1 MVEVEDL
8 YKKYGE
14 FTAVDH
20 LNLTVA
26 DGEVLGFV
34 GPNGAGK
41 STLIKL
47 ICGALQPDQ
56 GTVTVGDTVRIGYFS
71 QECEQMDPTQRV
83 IAYIQETADRIQTPD
98 GTVTASMMLERFL
111 FTPELQWNR
120 IE

>member
-41 STLIKL
+41 TTTMKIMAGLVFIAKSGRTDSGNINYR
-47 ICGALQPDQ
+47 
-56 GTVTVGDTVRIGYFS
+56 RIVVPLVFYLLARYGY
-71 QECEQMDPTQRV
+71 
-83 IAYIQETADRIQTPD
+83 
-98 GTVTASMMLERFL
+98 GK
-111 FTPELQWNR
+111 
-120 IE
+120 